1 MRLSKQIEEVELI
14 SKNKKGIQGL
24 FKTSK
29 SNYEYSFIENP
40 NIQPNF
46 T

>member
-24 FKTSK
+24 FKISK
-29 SNYEYSFIENP
+29 GNYEYLFIENP
-40 NIQPNF
+40 NTQPNF